1 MKGGFSMESNET
13 TQSYKDGVSKFRNNV
28 VGAFDPSLNF
38 VSKAATIMSSADVKT
53 KSLSEGN
60 IEKVF
65 SESEINELS
74 KPTWIQKWVRLP
86 QKGF

>member
-13 TQSYKDGVSKFRNNV
+13 AQSYKDGVSKFRNNV

-38 VSKAATIMSSADVKT
+38 ISKATTIMSSADVKT
-53 KSLSEGN
+53 RCLSEGN

-65 SESEINELS
+65 SDSEINELS
-74 KPTWIQKWVRLP
+74 KPIWIQKWGRFP